1 MAQAHDDAALTPEQL
16 KTLRKNL
23 EEARR
28 EVLARRMQR
37 LADAVQPD
45 EEVTDEGDSATHAE
59 RQRTS
64 LHLAEAERA
73 SLARI
78 DGALERMKQ
87 GTYGIDVETEEPIG
101 FRRLLAVPWATRSA
115 AGEEDR
121 EHRSR

>member
-1 MAQAHDDAALTPEQL
+1 MGQPLDDASLTTEQL
-16 KTLRKNL
+16 ATLRQNL

-28 EVLARRMQR
+28 EVLARRAQR

-64 LHLAEAERA
+64 IHLADAERA

-78 DGALERMKQ
+78 DAALERMKQ
-87 GTYGIDVETEEPIG
+87 GTYGIDVETHEPIG
-101 FRRLLAVPWATRSA
+101 FRRLLAVPWATRTA
-115 AGEEDR
+115 AGQEGR
-121 EHRSR
+121 EHRAR